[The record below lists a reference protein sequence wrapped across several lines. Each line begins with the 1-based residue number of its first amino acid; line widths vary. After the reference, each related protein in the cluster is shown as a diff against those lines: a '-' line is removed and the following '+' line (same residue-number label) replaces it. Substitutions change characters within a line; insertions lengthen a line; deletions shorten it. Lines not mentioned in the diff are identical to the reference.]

1 MRRALSYLLLSVGLV
16 IAGVGVYFVWSAH
29 HSEQQAEEQWEDQ
42 MARRSQKAEPAPRV
56 SKGDPLARL
65 SIERLDSRWVVVE
78 GADKSDLKRGP
89 GHLIDSALP
98 GSRGNC
104 VIAGHRDTQF
114 RVLQNVEIG
123 ENISLET
130 AGRTYVYRVTDRHVV
145 VPTDTR
151 SLDPT
156 PTPTLT
162 LVTCYPF
169 YYVGPAPKRFV
180 IRAKLVSSA
189 KGSPV

>member
-1 MRRALSYLLLSVGLV
+1 MLRAFSTLLVVGGLF
-16 IAGVGVYFVWSAH
+16 IAGLGL
-29 HSEQQAEEQWEDQ
+29 HSIWESREGEKLAQREWDRQ
-42 MARRSQKAEPAPRV
+42 IAARPAAPSGLPRPV
-56 SKGDPLARL
+56 RGQTLARL
-65 SIERLDSRWVVVE
+65 SIDRLHSEWVVLE
-78 GADKSDLKRGP
+78 GADALELERAP

-114 RVLQNVEIG
+114 RVLRKVEIG
-123 ENISLET
+123 EEISLESG
-130 AGRTYVYRVTDRHVV
+130 GRTYRYRVTGRSVV
-145 VPTDTR
+145 APTDTS

-156 PTPTLT
+156 GTPTLT

-180 IRAKLVSSA
+180 IRAELVS
-189 KGSPV
+189 